1 MTMLEH
7 ALEYARLGYTVVPM
21 IPKTKRPSVKWR
33 ELKMKPMS
41 IEDLTAHYTK
51 RPNDNIA
58 IIPASRGM
66 MVVDADTYKG
76 ESVKEDFAQICMD
89 FGIDLSE
96 AITVHSP
103 KGGVHVWLGCNETL
117 KSGQNLIADYI
128 DILSDQYIMCPP
140 SVLEDG
146 KKYKWGAAGSIFDK
160 PILTVADAKL
170 VQLVKTAKPEPKERE
185 VIDLDSFRLDAE
197 PDGREKTMRNSVFKV
212 GMEFARRYNAIPPDN
227 LWFQMAWAL
236 YISQPNVRPRH
247 GKTLEQDDRG
257 ETMMRAK
264 IRSTRFEVQERL
276 NKGLL
281 DDPEFERIDLPDV
294 DNDNPLP
301 LEFWN
306 DGEEQEP
313 PFDFVEDTLTDGA
326 MSVVYGDSNVGKTF
340 WVFDL
345 ACHIS
350 LGMPWNGKE
359 VEQGPV
365 VYIAA
370 EGGGSIKKRRQA
382 FQQHHEIEDAML
394 AIVPVAVDL
403 LDEKADVSRIIEA
416 CETAAEHY
424 SKQIRMVVFD
434 TLSRVMAG
442 GNENSP
448 EDMTAVISNIDKVR
462 HATGA
467 HTLIVHH
474 SGKNAAQGA
483 RGHSSLR
490 AATDTEIEISKTG
503 ENFAVAKI
511 RKQRDLEQ
519 VGDMGFRLE
528 KMLVGINKRGKEL
541 SSCVVLPV
549 ELDGS
554 ETVRLTPTEKRLFD
568 IIANIFADE
577 TRIRQKAY
585 LEFPGSAKIPVSD
598 ACPKSDIRTWFLR
611 EVGQIGHENRTL
623 EGSSEKEVTNASRN
637 FLRALNSLKEKGKIM
652 YDGQLVSVPEL
663 RLQ

>member
-1 MTMLEH
+1 M
-7 ALEYARLGYTVVPM
+7 
-21 IPKTKRPSVKWR
+21 
-33 ELKMKPMS
+33 
-41 IEDLTAHYTK
+41 
-51 RPNDNIA
+51 
-58 IIPASRGM
+58 
-66 MVVDADTYKG
+66 
-76 ESVKEDFAQICMD
+76 
-89 FGIDLSE
+89 
-96 AITVHSP
+96 
-103 KGGVHVWLGCNETL
+103 
-117 KSGQNLIADYI
+117 
-128 DILSDQYIMCPP
+128 
-140 SVLEDG
+140 
-146 KKYKWGAAGSIFDK
+146 
-160 PILTVADAKL
+160 
-170 VQLVKTAKPEPKERE
+170 QLVKTAKPEPKERE

-212 GMEFARRYNAIPPDN
+212 GMEFARRYNAVPPED

-236 YISQPNVRPRH
+236 YISQPNVRPRD
-247 GKTLEQDDRG
+247 GKTLEQDGRG

-264 IRSTRFEVQERL
+264 IRSSQVEVQERL
-276 NKGLL
+276 NKGQL

-294 DNDNPLP
+294 DDDNPLP

-306 DGEEQEP
+306 DGEEQYP

-365 VYIAA
+365 IYIAA

-403 LDEKADVSRIIEA
+403 LDEAADVSRIIEA

-424 SKQIRMVVFD
+424 SKPIRMVVFD

-490 AATDTEIEISKTG
+490 AATDTEIEIAKTG

-528 KMLVGINKRGKEL
+528 KMLVGVNKRGKEL

-554 ETVRLTPTEKRLFD
+554 ETKPLTPNEKRTFE
-568 IIANIFADE
+568 IITGIFADE
-577 TRIRQKAY
+577 TRVRQNRV
-585 LEFPGSAKIPVSD
+585 LEFPGNVKITVSD
-598 ACPKSDIRTWFLR
+598 ACPKNDVRTWFLR
-611 EVGQIGHENRTL
+611 DSGQAGQKNRTNDDFY
-623 EGSSEKEVTNASRN
+623 EKDAETASRA
-637 FLRALNSLKEKGKIM
+637 FRRSLNSLKDKGKII
-652 YDGQLVSVPEL
+652 YDGQLVSLPGL
-663 RLQ
+663 RVS

>member
-1 MTMLEH
+1 
-7 ALEYARLGYTVVPM
+7 
-21 IPKTKRPSVKWR
+21 
-33 ELKMKPMS
+33 
-41 IEDLTAHYTK
+41 
-51 RPNDNIA
+51 
-58 IIPASRGM
+58 
-66 MVVDADTYKG
+66 
-76 ESVKEDFAQICMD
+76 
-89 FGIDLSE
+89 
-96 AITVHSP
+96 
-103 KGGVHVWLGCNETL
+103 
-117 KSGQNLIADYI
+117 
-128 DILSDQYIMCPP
+128 
-140 SVLEDG
+140 
-146 KKYKWGAAGSIFDK
+146 
-160 PILTVADAKL
+160 
-170 VQLVKTAKPEPKERE
+170 
-185 VIDLDSFRLDAE
+185 
-197 PDGREKTMRNSVFKV
+197 
-212 GMEFARRYNAIPPDN
+212 
-227 LWFQMAWAL
+227 
-236 YISQPNVRPRH
+236 
-247 GKTLEQDDRG
+247 
-257 ETMMRAK
+257 
-264 IRSTRFEVQERL
+264 
-276 NKGLL
+276 
-281 DDPEFERIDLPDV
+281 
-294 DNDNPLP
+294 
-301 LEFWN
+301 
-306 DGEEQEP
+306 
-313 PFDFVEDTLTDGA
+313 
-326 MSVVYGDSNVGKTF
+326 
-340 WVFDL
+340 
-345 ACHIS
+345 
-350 LGMPWNGKE
+350 
-359 VEQGPV
+359 
-365 VYIAA
+365 
-370 EGGGSIKKRRQA
+370 IKKRRQA

-403 LDEKADVSRIIEA
+403 LDEAADVSRIIEA

-424 SKQIRMVVFD
+424 SRPIRMVVFD

-462 HATGA
+462 HATRA

-519 VGDMGFRLE
+519 AGDMGFRLE

-585 LEFPGSAKIPVSD
+585 LEFPGSAKIAVSD

-611 EVGQIGHENRTL
+611 EVGQTGHENRTL

-663 RLQ
+663 RVQ

>member
-1 MTMLEH
+1 MSMLEH
-7 ALEYARLGYTVVPM
+7 ALEYARLGYTVLPISPGSKMPAV
-21 IPKTKRPSVKWR
+21 RWR
-33 ELKMKPMS
+33 DLQSNPWN
-41 IEDLTAHYTK
+41 EDQIRVHWTRNKDHG
-51 RPNDNIA
+51 IA
-58 IIPASRGM
+58 VIPASRNT
-66 MVVDADTYKG
+66 VVIDADIYKDKT
-76 ESVKEDFAQICMD
+76 VQEDFAQICVD
-89 FGIDLSE
+89 FGINLNE
-96 AITVHSP
+96 AVTVKTPS
-103 KGGVHVWLGCNETL
+103 GGIHVWLQCKEAIRSGADVLADGIDIRCEGGYAIVPPSLNEAGKAYQWGSAGSVFDNPIL
-117 KSGQNLIADYI
+117 SVADPQLIARM
-128 DILSDQYIMCPP
+128 Q
-140 SVLEDG
+140 
-146 KKYKWGAAGSIFDK
+146 
-160 PILTVADAKL
+160 
-170 VQLVKTAKPEPKERE
+170 VKRETETAE
-185 VIDLDSFRLDAE
+185 VFDLDSFMEQPRA
-197 PDGREKTMRNSVFKV
+197 DGREKMMRDAVFAV
-212 GMEFARRYNAIPPDN
+212 GMEFARRYQQVPPDE

-236 YISQPNVRPRH
+236 YRPKVKERE
-247 GKTLEQDDRG
+247 GRTLEQDDRG

-264 IRSTRFEVQERL
+264 IRSTRIEVQERL

-306 DGEEQEP
+306 DGEEQYP

-345 ACHIS
+345 ACHIA
-350 LGMPWNGKE
+350 LGMQWNGKE

-365 VYIAA
+365 VYVAA

-394 AIVPVAVDL
+394 AIIPVAVDL

-424 SKQIRMVVFD
+424 SKPIRMVVFD

-490 AATDTEIEISKTG
+490 AATDTEIEIAKTG

-554 ETVRLTPTEKRLFD
+554 ETVRLTDNETIVMDIVQNILLTEFRTPQPQTLV
-568 IIANIFADE
+568 
-577 TRIRQKAY
+577 
-585 LEFPGSAKIPVSD
+585 FPGNTKIRVKDSVPLDEIRPWFYQQAGHSGTVERD
-598 ACPKSDIRTWFLR
+598 TFGEKTKS
-611 EVGQIGHENRTL
+611 
-623 EGSSEKEVTNASRN
+623 EGTARKS
-637 FLRALNSLKEKGKIM
+637 FQRAVNGLKNKGKIM
-652 YDGQLVSVPEL
+652 FDGKIIALPEA
-663 RLQ
+663 RND

>member
-1 MTMLEH
+1 MSMLEH
-7 ALEYARLGYTVVPM
+7 ALEYARLGYTVVPISPGSKM
-21 IPKTKRPSVKWR
+21 PAVRWR
-33 ELKMKPMS
+33 DLQNNPWN
-41 IEDLTAHYTK
+41 EDQIRVHWTRNENHG
-51 RPNDNIA
+51 IA
-58 IIPASRGM
+58 VIPASRNT
-66 MVVDADTYKG
+66 VVIDADIYKDKT
-76 ESVKEDFAQICMD
+76 VQEDFAQICVD
-89 FGIDLSE
+89 FGIDLNE
-96 AITVHSP
+96 AVTVKTPS
-103 KGGVHVWLGCNETL
+103 GGIHVWLQCRETIRSGADVLADGIDIRCEGGYAIVPPSLNEAGKAYQWGSAGSVFDNPIL
-117 KSGQNLIADYI
+117 SVADPQLIARM
-128 DILSDQYIMCPP
+128 Q
-140 SVLEDG
+140 
-146 KKYKWGAAGSIFDK
+146 
-160 PILTVADAKL
+160 
-170 VQLVKTAKPEPKERE
+170 VKRESETAE
-185 VIDLDSFRLDAE
+185 VFDLDSFMDQPRA
-197 PDGREKTMRNSVFKV
+197 DGREKMMRDAVFAV
-212 GMEFARRYNAIPPDN
+212 GMEFARRYQQAPPDE
-227 LWFQMAWAL
+227 LWLQMAWAL
-236 YISQPNVRPRH
+236 YRPKVKERE
-247 GKTLEQDDRG
+247 GRTLEQDDRG

-281 DDPEFERIDLPDV
+281 DDADFERIDLPDV
-294 DNDNPLP
+294 DQDNPLP

-306 DGEEQEP
+306 DGEEQYP

-345 ACHIS
+345 ACHIA

-365 VYIAA
+365 IYIAA

-424 SKQIRMVVFD
+424 SKPIRMVVFD

-490 AATDTEIEISKTG
+490 AATDTEIEISRTG

-519 VGDMGFRLE
+519 ADDMGFRLE

-554 ETVRLTPTEKRLFD
+554 ETVRLTPTEKRLFE

-585 LEFPGSAKIPVSD
+585 LEFPGSAKIAVSD

-637 FLRALNSLKEKGKIM
+637 FLRSLNSLKEKGKIM
-652 YDGQLVSVPEL
+652 YDGQLVSLPEL
-663 RLQ
+663 RVQ